1 MSSHHSSA
9 WIFANDMFTLE
20 QSAECPIPGYLVLRV
35 NGAATSLA
43 QLPDETA
50 MALGKMMARAAAA
63 IEQAVGAERVYVLSF
78 CEIDH
83 RLHFHLFPRTAWLL
97 KEYFKAN
104 FNANEPIDGP
114 MLFTWARGAFGPGS
128 HAPKGTPD
136 TNVAG
141 AAIRAILEP
150 EA

>member
-1 MSSHHSSA
+1 MNSRQPKELLL
-9 WIFANDMFTLE
+9 FENDSFTLE

-35 NGAATSLA
+35 KGQANSLA
-43 QLPDETA
+43 QLPAETA
-50 MALGKMMARAAAA
+50 RALGEMLARAAKA
-63 IEQAVGAERVYVLSF
+63 IEETVGAERVYVLSF

-114 MLFTWARGAFGPGS
+114 MLFAWARREFGPGS
-128 HAPKGTPD
+128 HLPKEAPGIET
-136 TNVAG
+136 VG
-141 AAIRAILEP
+141 AALRERLK
-150 EA
+150 